1 MPERTATIRTIIL
14 LAATASLVLTAGCYT
29 RVVGVKNAPN
39 YTGEVYEPN
48 VEEGNENLF
57 KTKTRTYKGTSFV
70 D

>member
-1 MPERTATIRTIIL
+1 MPERTAIRTIAF
-14 LAATASLVLTAGCYT
+14 LAVTASLVLTAGCYR

-39 YTGEVYEPN
+39 YTGDVYEPN

-57 KTKTRTYKGTSFV
+57 KTKTRTYKGPSFV

>member
-1 MPERTATIRTIIL
+1 M
-14 LAATASLVLTAGCYT
+14 LATAGCYK

-39 YTGEVYEPN
+39 YTGDVYEPN

-57 KTKTRTYKGTSFV
+57 KTKTRTYKGTTYV

>member
-1 MPERTATIRTIIL
+1 MPERTATIRTIVL
-14 LAATASLVLTAGCYT
+14 LAPTASLVLTAGCYT

>member
-1 MPERTATIRTIIL
+1 MPERTATIRTIVL

>member
-1 MPERTATIRTIIL
+1 MPDRSAIRKSVL
-14 LAATASLVLTAGCYT
+14 LAAATSVLATAGCYS
-29 RVVGVKNAPN
+29 RVVGVKNAPG

-57 KTKTRTYKGTSFV
+57 KGKTRTYKGTSFV

>member
-1 MPERTATIRTIIL
+1 MPERTAIRTIAFL
-14 LAATASLVLTAGCYT
+14 TVTASLFLTAGCYK

-39 YTGEVYEPN
+39 YTGDVYEPN
-48 VEEGNENLF
+48 VKEGNENLF

>member
-1 MPERTATIRTIIL
+1 MPERTATIRTIVL

-57 KTKTRTYKGTSFV
+57 KTRTRTYKGTSFV